1 LITHAVALIDTQEY
15 WNKSNKVCEDMLTY
29 AKNFTDKLKKNDQK
43 NSDILSIR
51 KEVVFFR
58 LELISNNLSDNELK
72 TKLDKET
79 NNIINNEST
88 EEKIADLE
96 RILTLY
102 EIQIEIRKKYS
113 NSLSNLSNSPTE
125 NKLYKNFENDTTP
138 KEKIE
143 NALIILIEKT
153 PEDTKNK
160 KLKLKLNAWQNL
172 IEKTEQL
179 SNVNDN
185 MRDET
190 KSCNIM

>member
-1 LITHAVALIDTQEY
+1 
-15 WNKSNKVCEDMLTY
+15 MLTY

>member
-1 LITHAVALIDTQEY
+1 MITHAVALIDTQEY